1 MIKEFRNLVNV
12 IKEKRDRYMINDLE
26 SLNDDMEAFGSY
38 VQQVYHQNC
47 SAPIKYATLEGEEL
61 RNAIQEMDISRRR
74 KHEAAIAACSTINK
88 TCEYYG
94 VPKMCPETDDRY
106 VIADFCAQVTAEF
119 YLDGLNK
126 SIDTID
132 KVISAMGE
140 AGLYVKLHDV
150 IDINDLSSVL
160 DELDDIT
167 EDQIPNTKYDKEAE
181 KENVKT
187 KTTADWRMLEE
198 GNIR

>member
-1 MIKEFRNLVNV
+1 
-12 IKEKRDRYMINDLE
+12 
-26 SLNDDMEAFGSY
+26 
-38 VQQVYHQNC
+38 
-47 SAPIKYATLEGEEL
+47 
-61 RNAIQEMDISRRR
+61 
-74 KHEAAIAACSTINK
+74 
-88 TCEYYG
+88 
-94 VPKMCPETDDRY
+94 
-106 VIADFCAQVTAEF
+106 
-119 YLDGLNK
+119 
-126 SIDTID
+126 
-132 KVISAMGE
+132 MGE